1 VPSGDGNSTS
11 AKSRRVQGE
20 EECLH
25 RRDGRVASGGASV
38 ARGLD
43 LKANPHEGRLS
54 AQPKS
59 RCGTYGRPYVCRML
73 IHRARCTPCS
83 LNPAR
88 RGSSAMR
95 WRQVPAPSCRTEIAY
110 AHASAHER
118 QARYVGKLLSRS
130 LIRDTS
136 VVRPI
141 HGLTSALREVS
152 ATHFPNK
159 LRAICRTRIAS
170 CRSLTKP
177 ERPPYRQSYTE
188 ELSSVMPGRVSPVLG
203 AHPSALRA
211 SGPALCAVLSV
222 RTNFSNVLPI
232 PQPKTKSP
240 P

>member
-1 VPSGDGNSTS
+1 MRTGPGAPCAQVMARAGHCCSGDPPGVMFHRSRRCQ
-11 AKSRRVQGE
+11 AAMEIRRLQKSRRVQGE

-43 LKANPHEGRLS
+43 LEANPHEGRLS

-95 WRQVPAPSCRTEIAY
+95 WRQVPAPNCRTEIAY

-118 QARYVGKLLSRS
+118 QAGYVGKLLSSS

-141 HGLTSALREVS
+141 HGLTSALR
-152 ATHFPNK
+152 
-159 LRAICRTRIAS
+159 
-170 CRSLTKP
+170 
-177 ERPPYRQSYTE
+177 
-188 ELSSVMPGRVSPVLG
+188 
-203 AHPSALRA
+203 
-211 SGPALCAVLSV
+211 AVLSF

-232 PQPKTKSP
+232 PQPKTKNP